1 MNGANRDLLVLS
13 QIANQSPALLKKEL
27 EILDTLLFETEN
39 WQAFSV
45 ANEILDVNRHKI
57 IRKSHLIQQILT
69 EKKQKPFV
77 FTCNKN

>member
-1 MNGANRDLLVLS
+1 MNGSNRDLLVLS
-13 QIANQSPALLKKEL
+13 QIANQSPARLKKEL

-39 WQAFSV
+39 WRAFSV

-57 IRKSHLIQQILT
+57 IRKAHLIQQILT

>member
-1 MNGANRDLLVLS
+1 MQDMNRDLLVLS
-13 QIANQSPALLKKEL
+13 QAAHQNPDVLEREL
-27 EILDTLLFETEN
+27 AQLNTMLFHTEN
-39 WQAFSV
+39 WPVFCT

-57 IRKSHLIQQILT
+57 IRKTHLIQQILT

>member
-13 QIANQSPALLKKEL
+13 QIANQSPAQLKKEL
-27 EILDTLLFETEN
+27 EILNTLLFETEN

-45 ANEILDVNRHKI
+45 ANEILDINRHKI
-57 IRKSHLIQQILT
+57 IRKPHLIQQILT

>member
-13 QIANQSPALLKKEL
+13 QIANQSPAQLKKEL

-45 ANEILDVNRHKI
+45 ANEILDINRHKI
-57 IRKSHLIQQILT
+57 IRKPHLIQQILT

>member
-57 IRKSHLIQQILT
+57 IRKPHLIQQILT